1 MAAKVLGAE
10 IVHRCSGL
18 STRFSSRQ
26 VNRLKPA
33 KSIEFWNSQGRGHLG
48 PYLGQPGN

>member
-18 STRFSSRQ
+18 STRFSFPQ
-26 VNRLKPA
+26 VNPLKTA
-33 KSIEFWNSQGRGHLG
+33 KFIGIFGSWQ
-48 PYLGQPGN
+48 